1 MTKKIPSMLALETC
15 RIRTLVERL
24 TLEWVALMS
33 NRYG

>member
-1 MTKKIPSMLALETC
+1 MLALETC